1 MLGEFV
7 LPNGGAVWTSTVV
20 DGLAQVGIEERN
32 ARQALARLGDDGIV
46 RAAREGR
53 RARWHL
59 TERGAEILAGG
70 TRRIYGFGTRA
81 DDWDGSWVVVTCA
94 IPETDRSKRVRLRTR
109 LGFEGFGFLAPTIAV
124 SPHLDSEAAAGRILA
139 ELGLADQATTF
150 VAVSGSMTPDE
161 RIVAEAWD
169 LADLAEAYAE
179 FVADFGSAGTER
191 ADPRLPEPE
200 FGRIVL
206 LVEAWRRFPSLDP
219 ELPSRLL
226 PSDWPGVDAR
236 SVFDARR
243 AAWSANAQRW
253 FADAESSA

>member
-109 LGFEGFGFLAPTIAV
+109 LGFEGFGFLAPGGALT
-124 SPHLDSEAAAGRILA
+124 HLAGKVELAQFLARWLA
-139 ELGLADQATTF
+139 EGRHGDAAT
-150 VAVSGSMTPDE
+150 
-161 RIVAEAWD
+161 R
-169 LADLAEAYAE
+169 
-179 FVADFGSAGTER
+179 
-191 ADPRLPEPE
+191 
-200 FGRIVL
+200 
-206 LVEAWRRFPSLDP
+206 
-219 ELPSRLL
+219 
-226 PSDWPGVDAR
+226 
-236 SVFDARR
+236 
-243 AAWSANAQRW
+243 
-253 FADAESSA
+253 